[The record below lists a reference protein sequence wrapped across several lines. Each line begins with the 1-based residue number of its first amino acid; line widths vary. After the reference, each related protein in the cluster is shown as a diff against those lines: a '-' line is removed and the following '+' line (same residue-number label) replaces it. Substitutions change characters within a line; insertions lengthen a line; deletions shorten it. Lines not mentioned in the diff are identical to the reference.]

1 MTVTRRQALS
11 AALGGAAG
19 AALLPRSSWAQTY
32 PIKPV
37 HIIVPFPAGGPTDVV
52 ARLLG
57 AKLSEKLGQQFVIEN
72 QGGAAGNLGMANA
85 AKAAPDGY
93 TILFVSSSYVVNP
106 SLYAKVPYDPDR
118 DFIPLTKAGAA
129 THALLVHPSVQAK
142 SVQELVDLIKSNPG
156 KYTIASPGLGTTP
169 SLSIE
174 LFKQTFK
181 LDDLVVVP
189 FQGGAPAIQSVV
201 AGHTPISF
209 QAIPPAT
216 ELIRGG
222 QLRALAVT
230 SKKRATALPD
240 VPTLEELGV
249 PDQEAETMQ
258 GILAPIGTPKD
269 IVALLEREIRA
280 AIALPDVQQKMQAA
294 GIEPEGGSSADFAA
308 YIKAEIAK
316 WRKVIHAANIRQI

>member
-1 MTVTRRQALS
+1 MRTIMRMAALS
-11 AALGGAAG
+11 ALLG
-19 AALLPRSSWAQTY
+19 AALLAGTASAQHFAC
-32 PIKPV
+32 KPV
-37 HIIVPFPAGGPTDVV
+37 RIIVPFPAGGPTDVV
-52 ARLLG
+52 ARLIG

-129 THALLVHPSVQAK
+129 THALLVHPDVPAK
-142 SVQELVDLIKSNPG
+142 SVQELVDLIRANPG

-209 QAIPPAT
+209 QAIP
-216 ELIRGG
+216 
-222 QLRALAVT
+222 
-230 SKKRATALPD
+230 
-240 VPTLEELGV
+240 
-249 PDQEAETMQ
+249 
-258 GILAPIGTPKD
+258 
-269 IVALLEREIRA
+269 
-280 AIALPDVQQKMQAA
+280 
-294 GIEPEGGSSADFAA
+294 
-308 YIKAEIAK
+308 
-316 WRKVIHAANIRQI
+316 

>member
-1 MTVTRRQALS
+1 MRTIMRM
-11 AALGGAAG
+11 AALCALLG
-19 AALLPRSSWAQTY
+19 AALLGGTASAQHY
-32 PIKPV
+32 PSKPV

-52 ARLLG
+52 ARLIG
-57 AKLSEKLGQQFVIEN
+57 QKLSEKLGQQFVIEN
-72 QGGAAGNLGMANA
+72 QSGAAGNLGMGAA

-118 DFIPLTKAGAA
+118 DFIPITKAGAA
-129 THALLVHPSVQAK
+129 THALLVHPDIPAK
-142 SVQELVDLIKSNPG
+142 SVKELVDLIKTNPG

-216 ELIRGG
+216 ELIRAGK
-222 QLRALAVT
+222 LRALAVT
-230 SKKRATALPD
+230 SKKRAAALPD
-240 VPTLEELGV
+240 VPTLDELGV
-249 PDQEAETMQ
+249 ADQEAETMQ
-258 GILAPIGTPKD
+258 GILVPAGTPKE

-280 AIALPDVQQKMQAA
+280 VIALPDVREKMEAA
-294 GIEPEGGSSADFAA
+294 GIEPEGGSSQDFAT

-316 WRKVIHAANIRQI
+316 WRKVITAANIRQI

>member
-1 MTVTRRQALS
+1 
-11 AALGGAAG
+11 
-19 AALLPRSSWAQTY
+19 
-32 PIKPV
+32 
-37 HIIVPFPAGGPTDVV
+37 V
-52 ARLLG
+52 ARLIAL
-57 AKLSEKLGQQFVIEN
+57 KLSEKLGQQFYIEN
-72 QGGAAGNLGMANA
+72 MAGAGGNLGMGAA
-85 AKAAPDGY
+85 AKAPGDGY

-118 DFIPLTKAGAA
+118 DFIPITKAGAA
-129 THALLVHPSVQAK
+129 THALLVHPDVPAK
-142 SVQELVDLIKSNPG
+142 SVQELVDLIKGNPG

-216 ELIRGG
+216 ELIRAGK
-222 QLRALAVT
+222 LRALAVT
-230 SKKRATALPD
+230 SKKRAATLPD
-240 VPTLEELGV
+240 VPTLDELGV
-249 PDQEAETMQ
+249 ADQEAETMQ
-258 GILAPIGTPKD
+258 GILVPAGTPKE

-280 AIALPDVQQKMQAA
+280 VIASPDVREKMQAA
-294 GIEPEGGSSADFAA
+294 GIEPEGGSSQDFAA

-316 WRKVIHAANIRQI
+316 WRKVISAANIRQI